1 MRLLKHSS
9 LRRAKQLVVG
19 MKPHLLRR
27 GRQFIRKRT
36 PTMRRVRT
44 ATTPASRASN
54 ASKLGRRRPS
64 QHQELPAEL
73 AGRAKASP
81 AARAR
86 DHLLGP
92 KAAHKRTRVVRPLRA
107 SGDPDGRGRAF
118 LKAAGQ
124 RTLRFPLLQVRS
136 PRNPLLAAR

>member
-27 GRQFIRKRT
+27 GRPCIRKRKS
-36 PTMRRVRT
+36 TMRRVRT

-54 ASKLGRRRPS
+54 ASKSGRRRPS
-64 QHQELPAEL
+64 QHQELPAES
-73 AGRAKASP
+73 AGRVKASP

-86 DHLLGP
+86 DHLPGP
-92 KAAHKRTRVVRPLRA
+92 KAAHKRARAVRSLRA
-107 SGDPDGRGRAF
+107 SGDPGGRERAF
-118 LKAAGQ
+118 LKAPRQ

-136 PRNPLLAAR
+136 PRNPLLVAR